1 MEKTVVIWTFCWFS
15 TFLKNGSY
23 SDLPLS
29 IKPDNIIPM
38 IAAGIKNIR
47 LLNI

>member
-1 MEKTVVIWTFCWFS
+1 MEKNSCYLDLLV
-15 TFLKNGSY
+15 FLLAKNGSY